1 MKSIRTFIALLFL
14 SPFGAIAEEFPDDLS
29 KVVWHTLNL
38 SAWPV
43 TSKLNT
49 RVSGGT
55 ITLDYDKK
63 NRWPGKKVGKCSS
76 CNANPWIF
84 IKSGSTWHATT
95 FEYFRTG
102 QTSKNWSF
110 VLDGGRDGHMKWAP
124 SQNWRPKN
132 GEIYG
137 FMVAGLSRWSAG
149 NVKERT
155 QVQLYE
161 WGVGPYVAPPPPP
174 PPTINHIIHTLLD

>member
-1 MKSIRTFIALLFL
+1 MADKD
-14 SPFGAIAEEFPDDLS
+14 EFPEDLS
-29 KVVWHTLNL
+29 KVVWHVLNL
-38 SAWPV
+38 STWPV

-49 RVSGGT
+49 SVSGNT

-63 NRWPGKKVGKCSS
+63 HVWQGKTVGTCES

-95 FEYFRTG
+95 FEYFRSGG
-102 QTSKNWSF
+102 QISKNWPF
-110 VLDGGRDGHMKWAP
+110 VLDGGRDGHMVWAP
-124 SQNWRPKN
+124 SRNWRPKN

-161 WGVGPYVAPPPPP
+161 WGVGPFVPKPEPAPP
-174 PPTINHIIHTLLD
+174 IGAIIHTILN